1 MTLQNNEDMNEMNEN
16 IKRITAIAS
25 MLFFIC
31 CSAIG
36 QVTYAKD
43 VAPIIYNSCTTCHRT
58 GEIGP
63 FPLTNY
69 EEVKAKSSLVK
80 YVTEIRYMPPWKADP
95 SYNHLMGE
103 TALSDDDIKTI
114 ARWVDEGAI
123 YGNAQDEPPLPEFPT
138 GSLLGEPDLV
148 LEFER
153 EHIHPGNNK
162 DEYRY
167 FVIPT
172 GLTEDKI
179 LKAIELRPGNN
190 KIVHHCLFFEDTRGL
205 AAKADATTPE
215 YGFDAFNN
223 TSNFGIE
230 QVLNNN
236 QFPGYVPG
244 QKPRFYPDGLGQKLT
259 AGSDLVIQMHYA
271 PWPVDEADKS
281 KINIFFADENETVD
295 RFVEDH
301 VMVPLPGVLINGPF
315 LILPNT
321 KKTFV
326 GEWRIPRDISF
337 IGISPHMHLLGQD
350 WEVYLEDNDG
360 NKTKMISIPD
370 WDFNWQGMYYFPKL
384 IVAKKGWKIVA
395 KATYDNTTNNPFN
408 PNNPPQFV
416 TWGEGTEDEMYYL
429 PLLYVDYRDGD
440 ENIVFDSTYIEDE
453 EDFIFPEDKLY
464 PISPNPVSNEL
475 VAVGFSLAQGKAV
488 NVSVVDING
497 RLVRIIRRNEFFDMG
512 KHIVHLNPS
521 DLNAGIY
528 FLNIQGNGVNLS
540 QKFIKSAY

>member
-1 MTLQNNEDMNEMNEN
+1 
-16 IKRITAIAS
+16 
-25 MLFFIC
+25 MLRRMIYMVLMFM
-31 CSAIG
+31 IG
-36 QVTYAKD
+36 SSVNAQPTFAKD
-43 VAPIIYNSCTTCHRT
+43 ISPIIYNNCTSCHRS

-69 EEVKAKSSLVK
+69 EEVQGKSNLIK

-95 SYNHLMGE
+95 EYSHLMGS
-103 TALSDDDIKTI
+103 TALSEDEINLI
-114 ARWVDEGAI
+114 GEWVDAGA
-123 YGNAQDEPPLPEFPT
+123 PLGDPIEEAPIPEFPD
-138 GSLLGEPDLV
+138 GSLLGDPDLV
-148 LEFER
+148 LEFEE
-153 EHIHPGNNK
+153 EHLHPGNNR

-167 FVIPT
+167 FVLPT

-205 AAKADATTPE
+205 AARADATTPE

-223 TSNFGIE
+223 SAGFGIE

-271 PWPVDEADKS
+271 PWPIDEVDKS

-315 LILPNT
+315 AILANT
-321 KKTFV
+321 VKKFV
-326 GEWRIPRDISF
+326 GEWRIPKDISL
-337 IGISPHMHLLGQD
+337 IGVSPHMHLLGQD
-350 WEVYLEDNDG
+350 WEVYLEDNEG
-360 NKTKMISIPD
+360 NQTNLISIPD
-370 WDFNWQGMYYFPKL
+370 WDFNWQGMYYFPRMV
-384 IVAKKGWKIVA
+384 VAKKGWKIVA
-395 KATYDNTTNNPFN
+395 KATYDNTSNNPFN

-429 PLLYVDYRDGD
+429 PLLYVDYRAGD
-440 ENIVFDSTYIEDE
+440 ENIVFDSTYVDPG
-453 EDFIFPEDKLY
+453 DGFDFPEDKIY
-464 PISPNPVSNEL
+464 PVSPNPVGDQMVSI
-475 VAVGFSLAQGKAV
+475 GFSLSHAKPVSISLLDIQGQ
-488 NVSVVDING
+488 
-497 RLVRIIRRNEFFDMG
+497 LIRFIRKDEFFDMG
-512 KHIVHLNPS
+512 RHIVPLNPS
-521 DLNAGIY
+521 GLEPGMYII
-528 FLNIQGNGVNLS
+528 NIQGNEINLS
-540 QKFIKSAY
+540 QKFIKTQY